1 MAETYVAVALPYAK
15 NALEPHISAETVE
28 FHYEK
33 HHKGYAAKLAE
44 LANASAEFKGKT
56 AHAIMATAPAGP
68 LRNQA
73 GQLFNHDL
81 YWVGMAAAD
90 DAAAHTMDAALAEEL
105 AASFDSVDEFKKA
118 FTAAATAHF
127 GSGWV
132 FLVVRADGKLGIESC
147 HDGSNPVIEKTGKP
161 VLVIDVW
168 EHAYYIDRRNR
179 RPEYVAAWWN
189 LVNWT
194 WVANAIKAHKAG
206 VCPFHACS
214 KC

>member
-1 MAETYVAVALPYAK
+1 MAATYTAVELPYAK

-33 HHKGYAAKLAE
+33 HHKGYAAKLGE
-44 LANASAEFKGKT
+44 LAAASAEFKGKS
-56 AHAIMATAPAGP
+56 AHAIMREAPAGP
-68 LRNQA
+68 MRNQA

-81 YWVGMAAAD
+81 YWMGMAATED
-90 DAAAHTMDAALAEEL
+90 KAAHEISEELQKEL
-105 AASFDSVDEFKKA
+105 AASFGSVDEFKKA
-118 FTAAATAHF
+118 FTAAAVAHF

-132 FLVVRADGKLGIESC
+132 FLVLQPDGKLAIQSC
-147 HDGSNPVIEKTGKP
+147 HDGSNPVIEGTGKP

-189 LVNWT
+189 VVSWK
-194 WVANAIKAHKAG
+194 WVEHAIKSFKAG
-206 VCPFHACS
+206 ACPFKAC
-214 KC
+214 CH